1 MVMKNIEFGNAIRKK
16 RLERHLKV
24 FELAQLVDVNPV
36 YITQIEKHGKL
47 PSSGVM
53 EKISSKLCD
62 KGNKLLSMYLK
73 IKYPVIYAERQ
84 ALYPDVSIELEEIFK
99 EIRRQNKTPEEEE
112 ELKKRIVRHAALFK
126 KDKEAL
132 QRTLYI
138 LDLIEKIPLSY
149 KRKVKGMGKLKEFQQ
164 TKKTMERF
172 HT

>member
-1 MVMKNIEFGNAIRKK
+1 M
-16 RLERHLKV
+16 ERHLKV
-24 FELAQLVDVNPV
+24 FELAHLVGVNPV

-53 EKISSKLCD
+53 EKISSALCD
-62 KGNKLLSMYLK
+62 AGHNLLSMYLK
-73 IKYPVIYAERQ
+73 IKYPIIYQERQ
-84 ALYPDVSIELEEIFK
+84 ELHPDLSPELEEIYK
-99 EIRRQNKTPEEEE
+99 EIRRKNKTPEEQER
-112 ELKKRIVRHAALFK
+112 LKKRIASHHALFM

-149 KRKVKGMGKLKEFQQ
+149 KKEVKAMGKWKEFQQ
-164 TKKTMERF
+164 TKKSMERF